1 MFPRRRP
8 AATICGF
15 GLAVSVGLMALVAV
29 RAEEAAVLFARACAS
44 CHGKDGKARTPIG
57 RKLKVKDLTQSMI
70 GDREIAEQI
79 REGKKGQDDLTRMPS
94 FKESLK
100 GDEIEALVRYVKSL
114 RARVPAKP
122 GGGK

>member
-1 MFPRRRP
+1 M
-8 AATICGF
+8 
-15 GLAVSVGLMALVAV
+15 SVGLLALVAV

>member
-1 MFPRRRP
+1 LFPRRRP

-15 GLAVSVGLMALVAV
+15 GLAVSVGLLALVAV

>member
-15 GLAVSVGLMALVAV
+15 GLAVSVGLLALVAV

>member
-8 AATICGF
+8 AATLCGF
-15 GLAVSVGLMALVAV
+15 GLAVSVGLLALVAV